1 MMFRNMRKPMGVG
14 IVILAAVA
22 AVGAYAFTAS
32 NTIADA
38 GSAGIGQQT
47 ISGYDV
53 SNVSYTQ
60 NSTDPSK
67 WSAVDFTLDQNATQ
81 VQVKF
86 DDSQTTNLPSSGWI
100 DCTANGSTV
109 AHSAPYDVHCVL
121 PDVDSA
127 LDTLTVVAAK

>member
-1 MMFRNMRKPMGVG
+1 MFRNMRKPMGVG
-14 IVILAAVA
+14 VVILAAAA

-47 ISGYDV
+47 ISGYTV
-53 SNVSYTQ
+53 TNVSYTQ
-60 NSTDPSK
+60 DGADPSK
-67 WSAVDFTLDQNATQ
+67 WSAVDFTLDQPATQ

-86 DDSQTTNLPSSGWI
+86 DDSQHSLPTSGWV

-109 AHSAPYDVHCVL
+109 ASSAPYDVHCVL

-127 LDTLTVVAAK
+127 LDTLTVAAAK

>member
-1 MMFRNMRKPMGVG
+1 MRKPIGIGV
-14 IVILAAVA
+14 VILAAAA

-47 ISGYDV
+47 ISGYTV
-53 SNVSYTQ
+53 TNVSYTQ
-60 NSTDPSK
+60 DTNDPSK

-86 DDSQTTNLPSSGWI
+86 DDSQGHLAGSGWI

-109 AHSAPYDVHCVL
+109 SHSSPYDVHCVL
-121 PDVDSA
+121 PDVNSA
-127 LDTLTVVAAK
+127 LDTLTVAAAK

>member
-1 MMFRNMRKPMGVG
+1 MFRNMRKPMGVG
-14 IVILAAVA
+14 VVILAAAA

-47 ISGYDV
+47 ISGYTV
-53 SNVSYTQ
+53 TNVSYTQ
-60 NSTDPSK
+60 NSADPSK
-67 WSAVDFTLDQNATQ
+67 WSAVDFTLDKLATQ

-86 DDSQTTNLPSSGWI
+86 DDSQSSLPSSGWI

-109 AHSAPYDVHCVL
+109 ASSAPYDVHCVL
-121 PDVDSA
+121 PNVDSA